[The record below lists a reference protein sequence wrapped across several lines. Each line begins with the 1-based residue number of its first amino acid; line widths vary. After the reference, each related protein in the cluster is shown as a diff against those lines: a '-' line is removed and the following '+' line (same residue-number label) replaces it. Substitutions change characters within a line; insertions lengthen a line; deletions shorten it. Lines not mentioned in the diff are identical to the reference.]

1 MRNIRTCSH
10 IKVNGVKCGSPALR
24 HQTLCY
30 FHYQW
35 DRRARR
41 RVRLGGPVGTNKNT
55 GIDFPIL
62 EGPESI
68 MLALMEVQHALL
80 DARIDR
86 LTAHTLLYSLQL
98 AMQLKISTFTGL
110 SSRLQSV
117 STCPELES
125 DLDLDRARGLR
136 PAKEVCST
144 CPDTDSC
151 VESEHCPSMG
161 APAPRRPRD
170 PMDQPLVVP
179 ITGMNLDTPTTAPD
193 FCHAERSEASLS
205 TPPLSTS
212 TVVRSSGLPISDPL
226 VAFPPSSRPES
237 PSDGVEGPAF
247 TPMTTDLDT
256 ATTLPRESS
265 PARECG
271 VMIAKIEASR
281 ANARRQIRTHLPA
294 RTTRLVT
301 SVNAKTP
308 DSRPGLLSRSVSL
321 DHALKGVA
329 SHEPSLRDDRLC
341 GWPIAALYLAA

>member
-1 MRNIRTCSH
+1 MRTCRTCSH
-10 IKVNGVKCGSPALR
+10 IKTNGTKCGSPALR

-35 DRRARR
+35 DRRERR

-68 MLALMEVQHALL
+68 MIALMEVQHALL

-136 PAKEVCST
+136 PSKETCST
-144 CPDTDSC
+144 CPD
-151 VESEHCPSMG
+151 
-161 APAPRRPRD
+161 A
-170 PMDQPLVVP
+170 
-179 ITGMNLDTPTTAPD
+179 DT
-193 FCHAERSEASLS
+193 C
-205 TPPLSTS
+205 TS
-212 TVVRSSGLPISDPL
+212 P
-226 VAFPPSSRPES
+226 VACSKMPSSRPES
-237 PSDGVEGPAF
+237 RSDGAEGPAF
-247 TPMTTDLDT
+247 SPTATDLETST
-256 ATTLPRESS
+256 APPRESS

-271 VMIAKIEASR
+271 VTIAKIQASR
-281 ANARRQIRTHLPA
+281 ANARRKNHAA
-294 RTTRLVT
+294 RPSRPTRLMT
-301 SVNAKTP
+301 SANAKTP
-308 DSRPGLLSRSVSL
+308 NSRPALPSRSGSL
-321 DHALKGVA
+321 ANHALKGVA
-329 SHEPSLRDDRLC
+329 NHVSSQRDEPLRIADGELRSRTSHLVPSIL
-341 GWPIAALYLAA
+341 

>member
-1 MRNIRTCSH
+1 MRTCRTCSH
-10 IKVNGVKCGSPALR
+10 IKTNGTKCGSPALR

-35 DRRARR
+35 DRRERR

-68 MLALMEVQHALL
+68 MIALMEVQHALL

-136 PAKEVCST
+136 PSEEVCSACPELDTCTSPET
-144 CPDTDSC
+144 CPT
-151 VESEHCPSMG
+151 
-161 APAPRRPRD
+161 
-170 PMDQPLVVP
+170 
-179 ITGMNLDTPTTAPD
+179 
-193 FCHAERSEASLS
+193 
-205 TPPLSTS
+205 
-212 TVVRSSGLPISDPL
+212 
-226 VAFPPSSRPES
+226 PPSSRPERS
-237 PSDGVEGPAF
+237 GVEGPAF
-247 TPMTTDLDT
+247 PAATTDLDSS
-256 ATTLPRESS
+256 TTLLRESS

-271 VMIAKIEASR
+271 VTIAKIEASR
-281 ANARRQIRTHLPA
+281 APARRQNRWHLP
-294 RTTRLVT
+294 TCD
-301 SVNAKTP
+301 SPNAKTP
-308 DSRPGLLSRSVSL
+308 DSRPGLLSRSGLFV
-321 DHALKGVA
+321 DPALKGGA
-329 SHEPSLRDDRLC
+329 SHVSSLRDDPLRMATHDSRL
-341 GWPIAALYLAA
+341 PTRPLYFDI